1 MSTRLRP
8 PKLVQNPQN
17 ILEMKTCSSSLY
29 SFHDSEKILTFSSAL
44 LLLTALVWGVVL
56 YNLRFFFTAGVKK
69 EAVSES
75 LGVRFLMRHQVIL
88 NHQNVLYVKIL
99 NLFYVSIA
107 NPPPHP
113 FFTRKK
119 QNLNW
124 AKMFEEELVG
134 NLVDLFNPSTTGERA
149 DTCEDVNIEAVIR

>member
-1 MSTRLRP
+1 MCNSLRS

-17 ILEMKTCSSSLY
+17 ILEMNTCSGSLY
-29 SFHDSEKILTFSSAL
+29 SFHKREKILTFSSAL

-75 LGVRFLMRHQVIL
+75 LGARFLMCHIKIQ
-88 NHQNVLYVKIL
+88 NHQNVLQSK
-99 NLFYVSIA
+99 NLQFVLCIKNNSTTTSIFYEE
-107 NPPPHP
+107 
-113 FFTRKK
+113 KK

-124 AKMFEEELVG
+124 AKMFEVELVG

-149 DTCEDVNIEAVIR
+149 DTCD